1 MNNKKI
7 SICVLSVMAL
17 SSFSVMAEPPKFYGK
32 LDIALTHS
40 ENGTTTQNK
49 KQGTVLENNFSN
61 IGVKGSEKL
70 SSDVKLLYKV
80 EVEVDSATQEA
91 TVFKARNTYLGI
103 KSERLGTILVGRNDT
118 VMKTSK
124 GTAEAFALTNAAYSR
139 MIDGQVRK
147 ADGITYYSPKL
158 ANLFTLNAT
167 YLMDDNYEGNDETQY
182 ALSFLMGDK
191 KFKTSDYY
199 FALAYNTIGGI
210 DAYRSVGQVKLG
222 DLVLSGLYQNT
233 ESQKNSDKSGGSY
246 FFSAI
251 YSIGDLNLK
260 AEYGKDNAGF
270 GKFLKNSVSSADY
283 KNATDVDIDSV
294 TVGADYN
301 LSKSMRVYAHYAIY
315 SGDYRVSNS
324 SPTIELDDDNIASI
338 GVRYNF

>member
-1 MNNKKI
+1 MNKKI
-7 SICVLSVMAL
+7 LSVSILSIMAL
-17 SSFSVMAEPPKFYGK
+17 SNFSAMAESPKFYGK
-32 LDIALTHS
+32 LDVALTHS

-61 IGVKGSEKL
+61 IGVKGSETI
-70 SSDVKLLYKV
+70 SSDIDLLYKV
-80 EVEVDSATQEA
+80 EVEVDSATQEE

-103 KSERLGTILVGRNDT
+103 KSSRLGTILVGRNDT

-124 GTAEAFALTNAAYSR
+124 GTAEAFALTNAAYNR

-167 YLMDDNYEGNDETQY
+167 YLMDDNYEGNDEAQY

-199 FALAYNTIGGI
+199 FALVYNTVGGI
-210 DAYRSVGQVKLG
+210 DAYRGVGQVKLG
-222 DLVLSGLYQNT
+222 NLVLSGLYQNT
-233 ESQKNSDKSGGSY
+233 ESQKNSDKNGNSY
-246 FFSAI
+246 FVSAI
-251 YSIGDLNLK
+251 YSIDKLNLK

-270 GKFLKNSVSSADY
+270 GKYLKNSVSSADY
-283 KNATDVDIDSV
+283 KNATDVDIDSI
-294 TVGADYN
+294 TVGADYKV
-301 LSKSMRVYAHYAIY
+301 SKSTKIYAHYAMY

-324 SPTIELDDDNIASI
+324 GPTIELDNDNVASVS
-338 GVRYNF
+338 VRYNF